1 MRYRAHNHLFSL
13 LLIGAIAAAIWWML
27 LPEHKKE
34 FYRNLAR
41 QAPDL
46 PGRYMI

>member
-1 MRYRAHNHLFSL
+1 MHTRGPNHFFSL
-13 LLIGAIAAAIWWML
+13 IIIGAIAAFIWWML